1 MTTKADYTSEEWEQL
16 LEGPMS
22 VTMYITI
29 VSPGV
34 FGSIKEAMSVAKNI
48 AKQSQESNTELLG
61 ALLADFQDKES
72 AKLAQPEF
80 ESKDPVSIKK
90 EVLDELGAV
99 VSILDTKATSEEA
112 AEVKAWLYQVSVDV
126 ANASKEGGFLGIG
139 AVRVSD
145 SEKAALDDIAGA
157 LGVDAS

>member
-29 VSPGV
+29 ASPSV

-48 AKQSQESNTELLG
+48 AKQSQESNTELLA

-80 ESKDPVSIKK
+80 ESKDPASVKK
-90 EVLDELGAV
+90 EVIDELGAV
-99 VSILDTKATSEEA
+99 VATLDAKATPEEST
-112 AEVKAWLYQVSVDV
+112 EVKAWLYQVGVDV

-145 SEKAALDDIAGA
+145 SEKAALSDIAGA
-157 LGVDAS
+157 LGVDAE